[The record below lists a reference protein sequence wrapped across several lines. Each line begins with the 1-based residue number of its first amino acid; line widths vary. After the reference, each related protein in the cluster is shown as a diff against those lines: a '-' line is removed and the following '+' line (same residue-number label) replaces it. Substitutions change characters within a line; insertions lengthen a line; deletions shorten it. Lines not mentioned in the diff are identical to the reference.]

1 MKISIT
7 PLSGQQVQDIV
18 ARLYG
23 TPRELVER
31 ARAVIKP

>member
-7 PLSGQQVQDIV
+7 PLSGQEVQDIV
-18 ARLYG
+18 AKLYS

-31 ARAVIKP
+31 ARNVIKP

>member
-7 PLSGQQVQDIV
+7 PLSGLQVQGIV
-18 ARLYG
+18 AKLYA

-31 ARAVIKP
+31 ARKVIKQ